1 MINTKY
7 KDRLFSFIF
16 GRPERKE
23 WTLSLYN
30 AVNGS
35 SHTDPEEIEIVT
47 MEDILYMGMKNDMSF
62 LITDTANMYEQQSTY
77 NPNMPVR
84 KLMYAARFYDRYIHV
99 NRLNI
104 YSTKQIRLPVP
115 KLVTFYNGMEERED
129 DILELKDAFLTED
142 GKPAET
148 ESDIQVRVRMI
159 NINYGKNKE
168 LMGACR
174 PLSEYA
180 WFIAEIRRNNQGMD
194 IETAVDS
201 ALEAMPEEFGLKKFL
216 VANKAEVKQMCITEY
231 NEAET
236 MEQFREEGREE
247 GEILRLIKMVYK
259 KMLKGRTNEEI
270 AEEVE
275 ESIELIG
282 RIKEAVLEYRKN
294 CTDGEFDDKKVLE
307 YYKFIISQ

>member
-84 KLMYAARFYDRYIHV
+84 KLMYAARLYDRYIHV

-282 RIKEAVLEYRKN
+282 RIKEAVLEYKKN

-307 YYKFIISQ
+307 YYKYIICQ

>member
-84 KLMYAARFYDRYIHV
+84 KLMYAARLYDRYIHV

-307 YYKFIISQ
+307 YYKYIICQ

>member
-84 KLMYAARFYDRYIHV
+84 KLMYAARLYDRYIHV

-282 RIKEAVLEYRKN
+282 RIKGAVLEYKKN

-307 YYKFIISQ
+307 YYKFR

>member
-84 KLMYAARFYDRYIHV
+84 KLMYAARLYDRYIHV

-231 NEAET
+231 HEAET

-282 RIKEAVLEYRKN
+282 RIKGAVLEYNKN

-307 YYKFIISQ
+307 YYKNSICQ

>member
-35 SHTDPEEIEIVT
+35 SHTDPEDIEIMT

-84 KLMYAARFYDRYIHV
+84 KLMYAARLYDRYIHV

-194 IETAVDS
+194 IESAVDS

-282 RIKEAVLEYRKN
+282 RIKEAVLEYKKN

-307 YYKFIISQ
+307 YYKNSICQ

>member
-84 KLMYAARFYDRYIHV
+84 KLMYAARLYDRYIHV

-247 GEILRLIKMVYK
+247 GEILRMIKMVYK

-307 YYKFIISQ
+307 YYKNSICQ

>member
-84 KLMYAARFYDRYIHV
+84 KLMYAARLYDRYIHV

-282 RIKEAVLEYRKN
+282 RIKGAVLEYKKN

-307 YYKFIISQ
+307 YYKNSICQ

>member
-84 KLMYAARFYDRYIHV
+84 KLMYAARLYDRYIHV

-282 RIKEAVLEYRKN
+282 RIKEAVLEYKKN
-294 CTDGEFDDKKVLE
+294 CSDGEFDDKKVLE
-307 YYKFIISQ
+307 YYKNSICQ

>member
-35 SHTDPEEIEIVT
+35 SHTDPEDIEIMT

-84 KLMYAARFYDRYIHV
+84 KLMYAARLYDRYIHM

-194 IETAVDS
+194 IESAVDS

-282 RIKEAVLEYRKN
+282 RIKEAVLEYKKN

-307 YYKFIISQ
+307 YYKNSICQ

>member
-84 KLMYAARFYDRYIHV
+84 KLMYAARLYDRYIHV

-194 IETAVDS
+194 IESAVDS

-282 RIKEAVLEYRKN
+282 RIKEAVLEYKKN

-307 YYKFIISQ
+307 YYKNSICQ

>member
-35 SHTDPEEIEIVT
+35 SHTDPEDIEIMT

-84 KLMYAARFYDRYIHV
+84 KLMYAARLYDRYIHM

-142 GKPAET
+142 GKPAEA

-168 LMGACR
+168 LMEACR

-194 IETAVDS
+194 IESAVDS

-282 RIKEAVLEYRKN
+282 RIKEAVLEYKKN
-294 CTDGEFDDKKVLE
+294 CSDGEFDDKKVLE
-307 YYKFIISQ
+307 YYKNSICQ

>member
-84 KLMYAARFYDRYIHV
+84 KLMYAARLYDRYIHV

-104 YSTKQIRLPVP
+104 YSTKQTRLPAP

-282 RIKEAVLEYRKN
+282 RIKGAVLEYKKN

-307 YYKFIISQ
+307 YYKNSICQ

>member
-84 KLMYAARFYDRYIHV
+84 KLMYAARLYDRYIHV

-282 RIKEAVLEYRKN
+282 RIKGAVLEYRKN

-307 YYKFIISQ
+307 YYKNSICQ